1 MTAVTLLKTRFGPGQ
16 TATTVP
22 ARSGRN
28 IWYVAGLL
36 LVASIAA
43 AVLQRTNLGSN
54 GEMLLVSATLVTAT
68 LVMAV
73 ACLHGMVGRL
83 CGDPRAL
90 WIGLSLLVSSASAVL
105 TGSAFQRATAPADL
119 HSLVISRYICAL
131 TAIVLF
137 VVAALWN
144 PAKEKVAT
152 AKGHVRPV
160 LILKL
165 IGGAAFVAALV
176 VSALSAHVLLAL
188 GWSVGAIV
196 HLLVSRG
203 ESSRLLSWSVL
214 AAGGFSIAQLVEA
227 AGGASARHM
236 AMAFTS
242 IAVLPAL
249 FGLSGELRRL
259 RAHDEQQAL
268 DAYAEAAVAA
278 HRAEV
283 LTRGQAEFSHDA
295 HTALIGIEA
304 AAVALSQHRQVLSAE
319 ELTTLSFALVNEVHR
334 LQKMIDSP
342 ANASLVEF
350 DVRDALLANSA
361 CVESAGLDVA
371 CFVAPG
377 MQARGIPESL
387 TRVAT
392 ELFANARR
400 HAPGSP
406 VFVEAYRELGEI
418 VVTVSDFG
426 PGINPDLADSIF
438 EEGVHDTANGGSG
451 LGLHTAQRLMAEQ
464 GGSLHLRS
472 SDTKGTCFVLRLL
485 AATEPSSIHRL
496 RTTDDLSA
504 LDRRI
509 A

>member
-1 MTAVTLLKTRFGPGQ
+1 MTAVTLLKSRFGAGQ
-16 TATTVP
+16 TASTVSE
-22 ARSGRN
+22 RGGKN
-28 IWYVAGLL
+28 IWYVGGL
-36 LVASIAA
+36 LVASSVAA
-43 AVLQRTNLGSN
+43 AVLQRTNFGSN
-54 GEMLLVSATLVTAT
+54 GEMLLVTATLVTAT

-119 HSLVISRYICAL
+119 HSLVISRYVCAI

-137 VVAALWN
+137 VIAALWR
-144 PAKEKVAT
+144 PDSQVPPT
-152 AKGHVRPV
+152 KGRVRPMF
-160 LILKL
+160 ILKL
-165 IGGAAFVAALV
+165 VGGAAFVAALV
-176 VSALSAHVLLAL
+176 VSALSAHVVLAL

-196 HLLVSRG
+196 HLVVSRG

-259 RAHDEQQAL
+259 RAHDQQQAM
-268 DAYAEAAVAA
+268 DAYAEAAVAE
-278 HRAEV
+278 HRAEMLV
-283 LTRGQAEFSHDA
+283 RGQAEFSHDA

-319 ELTTLSFALVNEVHR
+319 ELATLSSALVNEVHR
-334 LQKMIDSP
+334 LQKMIDAP
-342 ANASLVEF
+342 VTESLVEF

-361 CVESAGLDVA
+361 CVGSAGLDVA
-371 CFVAPG
+371 CFVPAG
-377 MQARGIPESL
+377 MQARGVPEFF

-426 PGINPDLADSIF
+426 PGINPDLGDSIF
-438 EEGVHDTANGGSG
+438 DNGVYDTANGGSG
-451 LGLHTAQRLMAEQ
+451 LGLHTAQRLMADQ

-485 AATEPSSIHRL
+485 AATEPSSRKPPGI
-496 RTTDDLSA
+496 TDDQFTG
-504 LDRRI
+504 DRRI
-509 A
+509 P